1 MNSFVSTMQDGTF
14 RPIGQK
20 GTFLDHI
27 GGIEWDTEGDHVR
40 TRLTVRP
47 EHVNPNGTIHGGLL
61 LTLLDFTLGAEVE
74 RSLGPGLQGHPIT
87 IQLSSSM
94 IAAASLGETVHGD
107 ARTTTSTKTM
117 SFVEGQIT
125 CRDRI
130 LVTATAVFRNP
141 RVLTQS

>member
-1 MNSFVSTMQDGTF
+1 MNSFVSTVQDGTF
-14 RPIGQK
+14 RPIGQE
-20 GTFLDHI
+20 GTFLDHV
-27 GGIEWDTEGDHVR
+27 GGIEWDREGDHVR

-47 EHVNPNGTIHGGLL
+47 QHVNPNGTIHGGLL

-125 CRDRI
+125 CGGRV
-130 LVTATAVFRNP
+130 LATATAVFRNP
-141 RVLTQS
+141 RIGV

>member
-1 MNSFVSTMQDGTF
+1 M
-14 RPIGQK
+14 
-20 GTFLDHI
+20 
-27 GGIEWDTEGDHVR
+27 
-40 TRLTVRP
+40 RP

-125 CRDRI
+125 CGEGI
-130 LVTATAVFRNP
+130 LATATAVFRNP
-141 RVLTQS
+141 RSRAQASPGDGTAPAVESPRYAGSERD